1 MPELPVMTLTLI
13 VAAAFLIFIGTPMAM
28 ALGMSA
34 IGAIVYFKPVPS
46 AQIVPRLL
54 SEASTSFILLAVPL
68 FILAGNL
75 MARGTVGRNLIDF
88 TTSVVGWMP
97 GGLGAVNIVG
107 SMLFG
112 GISGS
117 SLADTA
123 TFGSILVP
131 RMAADG
137 YPKDYA
143 GAVTLTSSCLSV
155 VIPPSILLVL
165 AAASTEQSVGRAL
178 AGGMIPGILLT
189 VALLVPN
196 HIICSKHNYG
206 TRIPFTWSNVWDKF
220 KSCWTAIVAPA
231 IVLGTI
237 FSGYVTP
244 TEGAA
249 LAVLYVLFIDYLVF
263 RKLSAKD
270 VWYCLKDA
278 GVLTAAI
285 LFIATSSAISN
296 WIVAFEKIPAF
307 MAAVLMQLPGGQY
320 GFLAVIIILVVLIGM
335 VVDAS
340 PACLIFVP
348 LFLPIAVQLGIDPTH
363 FIVTVVVGLALGLTT
378 PPYGV
383 CLFSISTV
391 CKIPMER
398 LVKESMPF
406 YVAMAICFILVAFIP
421 MITLVLPVY
430 VLKL

>member
-1 MPELPVMTLTLI
+1 MPDLPVMTITLI
-13 VAAAFLIFIGTPMAM
+13 LLAGFLIFIGTPMAM
-28 ALGMSA
+28 ALGMGA
-34 IGAIVYFKPVPS
+34 IGVIVAFKPVPS

-75 MARGTVGRNLIDF
+75 MSRGTVGRNLIDF
-88 TTSVVGWMP
+88 TTSLVGWMP

-123 TFGSILVP
+123 TFGTILVP
-131 RMAADG
+131 RMEDDG
-137 YPKDYA
+137 YPREYA
-143 GAVTLTSSCLSV
+143 GAVTMTSSCLSV

-165 AAASTEQSVGRAL
+165 AAAASEQSVGRAL
-178 AGGMIPGILLT
+178 AGGLVPGLLLT
-189 VALLVPN
+189 VLLLIPN
-196 HIICSKHNYG
+196 HVICKRNKYG
-206 TRIPFTWSNVWDKF
+206 TRIPFSWANVAHKF
-220 KSCWTAIVAPA
+220 KTCWTAIVAPV

-237 FSGYVTP
+237 FSGIVTP

-249 LAVLYVLFIDYLVF
+249 LAVMYVLIIDFIVF
-263 RKLSAKD
+263 RKLDSKD
-270 VWYCLKDA
+270 IWLCLKDA
-278 GVLTAAI
+278 GILTAAI

-296 WIVAFEKIPAF
+296 WIIAFEKIPDF
-307 MAAVLMQLPGGQY
+307 MAAILVNLPGGKW
-320 GFLAVIIILVVLIGM
+320 GFMTVIMIMVIMIGM

-348 LFLPIAVQLGIDPTH
+348 LFMPIALRMGVDPTH
-363 FIVTVVVGLALGLTT
+363 FIVVVVVGLALGLTT

-391 CKIPMER
+391 CKIPMEK
-398 LVKESMPF
+398 LVKESMAF
-406 YVAMAICFILVAFIP
+406 YVFMALAMVLVAFVP
-421 MITLVLPVY
+421 ALSLWVPVN
-430 VLKL
+430 LFGL

>member
-1 MPELPVMTLTLI
+1 MPDLPVMTLTLI
-13 VAAAFLIFIGTPMAM
+13 LAAAFLIFIGTPMAM
-28 ALGMSA
+28 ALGLSA
-34 IGAIVYFKPVPS
+34 IGVVVWYKPVPS

-75 MARGTVGRNLIDF
+75 MSRGTVGRNLIDF
-88 TTSVVGWMP
+88 TTSIVGWMP

-131 RMAADG
+131 RMVDDG
-137 YPKDYA
+137 YPRDYA

-178 AGGMIPGILLT
+178 AGGLVPGILLT
-189 VALLVPN
+189 LMLLIPN
-196 HIICSKHNYG
+196 HVISKRHKYG
-206 TRIPFTWSNVWDKF
+206 THIPFSVANVMSKF
-220 KSCWTAIVAPA
+220 KTCWTAIVAPA
-231 IVLGTI
+231 IILGTI
-237 FSGYVTP
+237 FSGVVTP

-249 LAVLYVLFIDYLVF
+249 LAVLYVLIIDYIVF

-270 VWYCLKDA
+270 IWICLKDA
-278 GVLTAAI
+278 GILTGAI

-296 WIVAFEKIPAF
+296 WIIAFERIPDF
-307 MAAVLMQLPGGQY
+307 MAALLLGMPGGKY
-320 GFLAVIIILVVLIGM
+320 GFLVVIIIMIILIGM

-348 LFLPIAVQLGIDPTH
+348 LFLPIAVKLGMDPTH
-363 FIVTVVVGLALGLTT
+363 FIVLVVVGLALGLTT

-383 CLFSISTV
+383 CLFSISAV
-391 CKIPMER
+391 CKIPMED
-398 LVKESMPF
+398 LVRESFPF
-406 YVAMAICFILVAFIP
+406 YVVMALTLVLVAFIP
-421 MITLVLPVY
+421 WISLVVPNFLQI
-430 VLKL
+430 